1 MENVSKDDLFEIVK
15 SFYLLP
21 FQDDLTE
28 KIIIDTLEDVDAMNK
43 DEISQLIFDHV
54 LPETIRIVELA
65 EVIKIKKSQLNCIL
79 THLDNL
85 AKSERHNEVFVKWA
99 LANLQKRN

>member
-1 MENVSKDDLFEIVK
+1 MDNVSKDDLFEIVK
-15 SFYLLP
+15 SFYTLP

-28 KIIIDTLEDVDAMNK
+28 KIIHDTLKEVNDMNED
-43 DEISQLIFDHV
+43 ELSQLIFDTI

-85 AKSERHNEVFVKWA
+85 AKSTKHNDVFVEWA
-99 LANLQKRN
+99 VKNLSKR